1 MNDSSKLPNSLWRDP
16 TLQAIPVS
24 VRLLTD
30 RQFEEH
36 QDKLMS
42 FLARSLDA
50 RNKPEELL
58 ELQAEMASFLLGAQG
73 EQKRLEAE
81 LGESAVA
88 DRGHHDSPGVVVEVC
103 KRLQGIVR
111 QIADGIAWRT
121 LRYDRP
127 MLRILALKPPTGH
140 MELASAKTEF
150 IAAADVVETGE
161 LVVVNDLTNFLRYG
175 DLTSVGEDG
184 VTIIEVTG
192 GPGAAKSGRKSRQKR
207 KTENVLEFIRRGF
220 QETDNGPQKIV
231 DLKTEPV
238 AHLDELRT
246 IISEAWKRGAA
257 QARVSD
263 SLAVFAFDTIQ
274 MSELRAKGT
283 NFSALVRDPFEQS
296 KESLTFDSLKHFGRF
311 THNVAPYSIF
321 RLAYEDRFAIMTGR
335 LWVVSSF
342 NFGNLYRCLR
352 RRDLLVIPPREEGYA
367 ELEGLFPGEVAARE
381 LENPLVVSR
390 GPPHPV
396 LKIPMS
402 MLARLFYELMDEE
415 SFADAVEEQLDLAG
429 QEDVATF
436 IQSGYRAEAQ
446 LWD

>member
-1 MNDSSKLPNSLWRDP
+1 VNDSSKLPNSLWRDP

-161 LVVVNDLTNFLRYG
+161 LVVVNDLTVLNAFIRVPCQIVRAGRRMVYRLLAWNPWQDVFLR
-175 DLTSVGEDG
+175 G
-184 VTIIEVTG
+184 VD
-192 GPGAAKSGRKSRQKR
+192 A
-207 KTENVLEFIRRGF
+207 
-220 QETDNGPQKIV
+220 
-231 DLKTEPV
+231 
-238 AHLDELRT
+238 LRCP
-246 IISEAWKRGAA
+246 
-257 QARVSD
+257 
-263 SLAVFAFDTIQ
+263 
-274 MSELRAKGT
+274 M
-283 NFSALVRDPFEQS
+283 
-296 KESLTFDSLKHFGRF
+296 
-311 THNVAPYSIF
+311 
-321 RLAYEDRFAIMTGR
+321 
-335 LWVVSSF
+335 
-342 NFGNLYRCLR
+342 RC
-352 RRDLLVIPPREEGYA
+352 
-367 ELEGLFPGEVAARE
+367 
-381 LENPLVVSR
+381 
-390 GPPHPV
+390 
-396 LKIPMS
+396 
-402 MLARLFYELMDEE
+402 
-415 SFADAVEEQLDLAG
+415 
-429 QEDVATF
+429 
-436 IQSGYRAEAQ
+436 
-446 LWD
+446 